1 MEPAALRAI
10 RQNLQQNIGRPVEL
24 LSSNRRKL
32 HSRTGVL
39 EGAYASVFTVV
50 VSDEEGEL
58 RVSYTY
64 TDVLTQSVR
73 IRALG

>member
-10 RQNLQQNIGRPVEL
+10 RKSLQKNVGRPVEL
-24 LSSNRRKL
+24 LSSSRRKL

-39 EGAYASVFTVV
+39 ESAYGSVFTVV
-50 VSDEEGEL
+50 ISDEEGEL

-64 TDVLTQSVR
+64 ADVLTQSVR
-73 IRALG
+73 VRALV